1 MRSRLLWCAALAL
14 LVLRQGLAWLD
25 DQLETRQAQRELIEH
40 HDIEPA
46 ALFYTELAA
55 AREGS
60 GRVREAR
67 RAARSGEEATFP

>member
-1 MRSRLLWCAALAL
+1 MHSRLPWCVLLAL
-14 LVLRQGLAWLD
+14 LVLQQGLAWLD
-25 DQLETRQAQRELIEH
+25 DQLETRRAQRELIEQ

-60 GRVREAR
+60 SRI
-67 RAARSGEEATFP
+67 RAARLAATSPEQAPFP

>member
-1 MRSRLLWCAALAL
+1 MRSRLPWCFVLAL
-14 LVLRQGLAWLD
+14 LVLQQGLAWLD
-25 DQLETRQAQRELIEH
+25 GHLETRRAQRELIEQ

-67 RAARSGEEATFP
+67 LAATALEQSSFP